1 MGFPSTNRGAFI
13 APMKKAKA
21 KSGGSRKTRSPSKNV
36 EKGVP
41 YQQAAIRSE
50 AFAKAI
56 LDAKSYA
63 ADPDL
68 LRALFD
74 EASSKAASISREPF
88 KDNWAYVQAMLR
100 LIRAYYRGEYRM
112 VERSSLLSIIAAISY
127 FVDPFDLMPDEIPF
141 LGFLDDATVIAFA
154 VERTRQT
161 LDDFMTWETAKP

>member
-1 MGFPSTNRGAFI
+1 
-13 APMKKAKA
+13 MKKTKT
-21 KSGGSRKTRSPSKNV
+21 KSRRKIKTRSPSKNV
-36 EKGVP
+36 EKPVP
-41 YQQAAIRSE
+41 YQKAAIRSE

-74 EASSKAASISREPF
+74 EAASKAASISREPF

-112 VERSSLLSIIAAISY
+112 VERSSLL
-127 FVDPFDLMPDEIPF
+127 
-141 LGFLDDATVIAFA
+141 
-154 VERTRQT
+154 
-161 LDDFMTWETAKP
+161 

>member
-1 MGFPSTNRGAFI
+1 MR
-13 APMKKAKA
+13 KAKA
-21 KSGGSRKTRSPSKNV
+21 KSGGSPKTRSHSKNV

-41 YQQAAIRSE
+41 YQQAAIRSK

-63 ADPDL
+63 AGPDL

-74 EASSKAASISREPF
+74 EAASKAASISREPF

-100 LIRAYYRGEYRM
+100 LIRAYYRGEYRT

-161 LDDFMTWETAKP
+161 LDDFMAWETAKP

>member
-1 MGFPSTNRGAFI
+1 
-13 APMKKAKA
+13 MKKAKA

-36 EKGVP
+36 EKGAP

-88 KDNWAYVQAMLR
+88 
-100 LIRAYYRGEYRM
+100 
-112 VERSSLLSIIAAISY
+112 
-127 FVDPFDLMPDEIPF
+127 
-141 LGFLDDATVIAFA
+141 
-154 VERTRQT
+154 
-161 LDDFMTWETAKP
+161 